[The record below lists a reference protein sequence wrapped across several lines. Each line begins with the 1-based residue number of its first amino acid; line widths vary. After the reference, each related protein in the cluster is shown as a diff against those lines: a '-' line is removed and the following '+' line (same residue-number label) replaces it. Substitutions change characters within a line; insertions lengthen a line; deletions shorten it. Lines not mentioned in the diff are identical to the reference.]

1 MCLISVDGMFKVT
14 KCGDTLAQMDLHL
27 KYQFYPDSFSWA
39 IFLGVTMKYT
49 GLNGSS
55 FQTKSSKCVIEIP
68 NMPRQQFG
76 FVDVVLK
83 AAAIEGAPVKALSVI
98 IGHK

>member
-1 MCLISVDGMFKVT
+1 MTVSTIKMIVKICEI
-14 KCGDTLAQMDLHL
+14 AQFTRATH
-27 KYQFYPDSFSWA
+27 
-39 IFLGVTMKYT
+39 
-49 GLNGSS
+49 GSS
-55 FQTKSSKCVIEIP
+55 LVA